1 MGLLVASCIC
11 FDWWGVIEMERIIL
25 ETYSKQEMLEGIR
38 RFYIDGIWKIGEGG
52 TVYNA
57 VDGKESHFHVEF
69 HNGVWRF
76 GK

>member
-1 MGLLVASCIC
+1 
-11 FDWWGVIEMERIIL
+11 MERIIL
-25 ETYSKQEMLEGIR
+25 EAYSEKEMLEKIK

-52 TVYNA
+52 TVYNK
-57 VDGKESHFHVEF
+57 VDGKKSHFHVEE

>member
-1 MGLLVASCIC
+1 
-11 FDWWGVIEMERIIL
+11 MERIIL
-25 ETYSKQEMLEGIR
+25 EAHSEKEILEKIK

-52 TVYNA
+52 TVYNTIGNE
-57 VDGKESHFHVEF
+57 VSHFHVEE